1 MNISNQLPRTT
12 QVFIIIAIM
21 AATLMQ
27 TLDMTII
34 NVALSSMQG
43 SLAAKPDEITW
54 VLTSF
59 LVSSAIFMPLTGY
72 FADTLGQK
80 KYLLISIVGFVISSA
95 LCGISTN
102 ITQIVIF
109 RLLQGTAGAALI
121 PLSQTIMSDIFPEQD
136 RGKAMAIWG
145 IGVMVGPILGPTL
158 GGFITEISTWRWNFY
173 INVPVGIVSLIL
185 TWQYLPD
192 TIKTERSMDW
202 VGLILISTSIAALQY
217 FLDRGNQ
224 DDWFNSTGICIAAFL
239 TITGFLGF
247 LLMALMKN
255 QQKTVFNLHI
265 FLDRNFSLASIL
277 LAMFGLGLFG
287 AMIILPLMLENLF
300 NYPTLTTGLV
310 MAPRG
315 IAAMISMILMGRLI
329 KTTDPRY
336 LIAVGIILSSFGMY
350 LGTYY
355 NLNLSKE
362 WIIGPIFIQGLGLG
376 MIFVPL
382 STLAFATLPDNLR
395 QEASGL
401 FNLLRTI
408 GSSIGISIVAN
419 LLSRGIQIKWNQFGG
434 FVNLYNP
441 NFLKYIQIFSEHKIP
456 DLLGKSI
463 IMKIIVN
470 NAQMLSYVNIH
481 AFITY
486 SFLIMLPLILLF
498 KKPQIITNPA
508 SVTE

>member
-1 MNISNQLPRTT
+1 MNIHNQISTT
-12 QVFIIIAIM
+12 TRLLIIIAIM
-21 AATLMQ
+21 SATLMQ
-27 TLDMTII
+27 TLDMTIV
-34 NVALSSMQG
+34 NVALPNMQG
-43 SLAAKPDEITW
+43 SLAARPDEITW
-54 VLTSF
+54 ILTSF

-72 FADTLGQK
+72 FTDKLGQK
-80 KYLLISIVGFVISSA
+80 KYLLASIIGFVISSA

-109 RLLQGTAGAALI
+109 RLLQGISGATLI
-121 PLSQTIMSDIFPEQD
+121 PLSQTIMSNIFPEQD

-158 GGFITEISTWRWNFY
+158 GGFITEIATWRWNFY
-173 INVPVGIVSLIL
+173 INVPVGILSLIL
-185 TWQYLPD
+185 TYQYLPD
-192 TIKTERSMDW
+192 TKKQERSMDW
-202 VGLILISTSIAALQY
+202 LGLILISISIASLQY

-224 DDWFNSTGICIAAFL
+224 DDWFTARGICIAAFL
-239 TITGFLGF
+239 TIICFLGF
-247 LLMALMKN
+247 LLHSIVKKN
-255 QQKTVFNLHI
+255 EKTVFNLTV
-265 FLDRNFSLASIL
+265 FLDRNFSLASLL

-287 AMIILPLMLENLF
+287 AMVILPLMLEKLF

-315 IAAMISMILMGRLI
+315 IGAMISMILMGRLI
-329 KTTDPRY
+329 KQIDPRW
-336 LIAVGIILSSFGMY
+336 LITIGILISAAGMY
-350 LGTYY
+350 VGTYY
-355 NLNLSKE
+355 NLNLSRE
-362 WIIGPIFIQGLGLG
+362 WIIGPIFIQGLGMG

-382 STLAFATLPDNLR
+382 STLAFTTLPEHLR
-395 QEASGL
+395 QEGSGL

-419 LLSRGIQIKWNQFGG
+419 LLSRGIQTNWNQFGG
-434 FVNLYNP
+434 FINPYNP
-441 NFLKYIQIFSEHKIP
+441 AFLKYIQTFTEHRIP

-463 IMKIIVN
+463 IIKTIVY

-498 KKPQIITNPA
+498 KTPEKEI
-508 SVTE
+508 SLLSTE